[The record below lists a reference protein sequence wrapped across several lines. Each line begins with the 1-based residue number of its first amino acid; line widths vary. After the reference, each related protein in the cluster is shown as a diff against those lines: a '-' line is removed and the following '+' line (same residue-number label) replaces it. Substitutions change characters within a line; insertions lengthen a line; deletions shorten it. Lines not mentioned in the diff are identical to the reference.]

1 MIPLNLNKSESL
13 RHMVGQMI
21 LGGFQGKIVS
31 KKCEVYDWIRSDN
44 IGGVLLYD
52 LEMTQ
57 FPPGKRNIESPE
69 QVKQLTRDLQNIADT
84 PLFIAVDQEGG
95 IVNRLTPEYGFPEFL
110 SWHEIGKLNDIE
122 KTRAFSLLV
131 ANTLQKCGINLNL
144 APVLDIQK
152 DNDTIIGKEG
162 RCISNDPEQILK
174 HSRIFIEEHRKK
186 QIATSGKHFPGQ
198 GSAIQ
203 DAHDELTDISDSWQE
218 PELSPYEE
226 LIRSDHLK
234 MIMTGH
240 VLIRSLDENYPA
252 TLSKKIIGGLLRKK
266 MGFNGV
272 VISDDPVMKSISD
285 HYSWEET
292 LELMI
297 NAGIDIICLGNN
309 LIPYRENLIP
319 DSIETIISLVDKG
332 KISSD
337 RIEESYRR
345 IINLKSMIA

>member
-1 MIPLNLNKSESL
+1 MIPPKLKKSGPL
-13 RHMVGQMI
+13 RDMVGQMI
-21 LGGFQGKIVS
+21 LGGFKGKIVS
-31 KKCEVYDWIRSDN
+31 EKCEVYDWISSYN

-57 FPPGKRNIESPE
+57 SPPGKRNVESPD
-69 QVKQLTRDLQNIADT
+69 QVKQLTRDLQNISHI

-95 IVNRLTPEYGFPEFL
+95 IVNRLTPEYGFPEFP
-110 SWHEIGKLNDIE
+110 SWHEIGKLNDTE
-122 KTRAFSLLV
+122 KTKAFSLLV
-131 ANTLQKCGINLNL
+131 SDTLRTCGINLNL

-152 DNDTIIGKEG
+152 NNDSIIGKEG
-162 RCISNDPEQILK
+162 RCISDDPEQILN
-174 HSRIFIEEHRKK
+174 HSRTFIEEHQKK
-186 QIATSGKHFPGQ
+186 QIACSGKHFPGQ
-198 GSAIQ
+198 GSALQ
-203 DAHDELTDISDSWQE
+203 DAHDELTDISDSWHSS
-218 PELSPYEE
+218 ELYPYEE

-240 VLIRSLDENYPA
+240 VLIRSLDNNYPA
-252 TLSKKIIGGLLRKK
+252 TLSKKIINGLLRKK

-272 VISDDPVMKSISD
+272 IISDDPVMKAISD

-319 DSIETIISLVDKG
+319 NSIETIISLVDKG
-332 KISSD
+332 KVSSE

-345 IINLKSMIA
+345 ILNMKSMIA

>member
-1 MIPLNLNKSESL
+1 MIPLNLSKSESL

-21 LGGFQGKIVS
+21 LGGFQGKYIS
-31 KKCEVYDWIRSDN
+31 EKCEVYDWIRSYN

-131 ANTLQKCGINLNL
+131 ANTLQKCGINLNF

-152 DNDTIIGKEG
+152 NNDSIIGKEG
-162 RCISNDPEQILK
+162 RCISDDPEQILK

-186 QIATSGKHFPGQ
+186 QIASSGKHFPGQ

-203 DAHDELTDISDSWQE
+203 DAHDELTDISDSWHE
-218 PELSPYEE
+218 SELSPYEE

-240 VLIRSLDENYPA
+240 VLIKSIDENYPA
-252 TLSKKIIGGLLRKK
+252 TLSKKIIDGLLRKK

-272 VISDDPVMKSISD
+272 VISDDPVMKAISD

-292 LELMI
+292 FELMI

-319 DSIETIISLVDKG
+319 DSIETIISLVEKG

-345 IINLKSMIA
+345 ILNMKSIIT